1 MQNTKKPIH
10 DSSQGKHY
18 CVVTHFTSVLY
29 LNGFWFGSEI
39 GKSWPAVLMVHLGV
53 TTGLVLTNQTQGK
66 SLLGVGWEGFWKTFS
81 SLKKEWDAWEKSI
94 FPFSLEC
101 QSVTIF
107 GATTLILSDN
117 WSGLPVTCCQKT
129 VTGSLFWAP
138 LQHPEISTGSTS
150 LSSAAPQLGA
160 QVHQTDVLT
169 AS

>member
-39 GKSWPAVLMVHLGV
+39 GKSWSAVLMVHLGV
-53 TTGLVLTNQTQGK
+53 TIGLVLTNQTQGK
-66 SLLGVGWEGFWKTFS
+66 SLLGGGWEGFWKTFS
-81 SLKKEWDAWEKSI
+81 SLKKEWNAWEKSI

-107 GATTLILSDN
+107 GATTVILSDN
-117 WSGLPVTCCQKT
+117 WSGLPVTCCQKDSGGLPILGT
-129 VTGSLFWAP
+129 TAASRNLNREH
-138 LQHPEISTGSTS
+138 LPELCRST
-150 LSSAAPQLGA
+150 A
-160 QVHQTDVLT
+160 
-169 AS
+169 